1 MTLPE
6 KPKERLLENTIE
18 NLVDYFIYSY
28 CHDLDSIYPSQIIL
42 RYADA
47 KPADTKNSAF
57 FYDFLQLK
65 DENIV
70 VYRDFISMPQEKLKN
85 TFQSYLFTERE
96 EIVYFICDLSITG
109 NGKEGFAISN
119 KRLYWRMP
127 LGKSHSV
134 SFDNINSIKHQ
145 EEWLEINGLFFNI
158 NRSLNMKVLRM
169 LKKIKLVHS

>member
-1 MTLPE
+1 
-6 KPKERLLENTIE
+6 
-18 NLVDYFIYSY
+18 
-28 CHDLDSIYPSQIIL
+28 
-42 RYADA
+42 
-47 KPADTKNSAF
+47 
-57 FYDFLQLK
+57 
-65 DENIV
+65 
-70 VYRDFISMPQEKLKN
+70 MPQEKLKN

-96 EIVYFICDLSITG
+96 EMVYFICDLSITG